1 MSVNYG
7 RLLRDWRIWLLV
19 VVLVFSV
26 VGLVPLGGGADGAT
40 NLSFGLEL
48 EGGTLV
54 QLSPVGTTV
63 QSTGFDPQNGDN
75 VSDEIEALVDVPVRV
90 HPPQGLEGAVGQG
103 EEPDGGNIEFRGAIS
118 QDNASSAVEEAGY
131 NVEDV
136 SNGVVRETL
145 EDLRDSIQLRL
156 NERLG
161 EGAGAEV
168 SIQSN
173 IFTGEDFIVV
183 EVPGERE
190 EDGRVIDIIRTQ
202 GEFEIRA
209 VTDPETDNQTLIT
222 RGDGVERDSVSPP
235 LEDRN
240 RPDAFQVNFQLSP
253 EASETFRQTMIDV
266 GATDPATRA
275 DHPPVM
281 YFNGEEVFRGALNP
295 DLAQSISDGTWG
307 GGGLSV
313 TGLDEE
319 QAQIVSVSLRSGAL
333 PTPIEIASSTTISPR
348 QGERFKTFS
357 LLIAF
362 LAILGVGTA
371 IYSRYRDLRIA
382 VPTVLVGLAEV
393 VALLGFSAVFGFNVD
408 LAYVAG
414 LIAVIGTGVDDLI
427 IIADEVQ
434 ERGSV
439 TSAEVYRKRLKRAFI
454 IIGMAATTTIG
465 AMLPLAYL
473 GLGRISGFAV
483 VTIVGVI
490 IGVAVTRPAYGSV
503 LRELITEKD

>member
-7 RLLRDWRIWLLV
+7 RLLKDWRVWLLV
-19 VVLVFSV
+19 VVLIFSV
-26 VGLVPLGGGADGAT
+26 VALVPTGGGSDGAT
-40 NLSFGLEL
+40 ALSFGLEL

-63 QSTGFDPQNGDN
+63 QATGFNPANGGN
-75 VSDEIEALVDVPVRV
+75 VSDEIETFVDVPVRV
-90 HPPQGLEGAVGQG
+90 HPPQGLEGAVGQDG
-103 EEPDGGNIEFRGAIS
+103 EPNGGRIEFRGAVS
-118 QDNASSAVEEAGY
+118 QDNATAAVEEAGY
-131 NVEDV
+131 TVESV
-136 SNGVVRETL
+136 SDGVVRDTL
-145 EDLRDSIQLRL
+145 EDLRDSIELRL

-161 EGAGAEV
+161 EGAGTQV
-168 SIQSN
+168 SVQSN
-173 IFTGEDFIVV
+173 IFTGEDFVVV

-190 EDGRVIDIIRTQ
+190 EDGRVIEIIRTQ
-202 GEFEIRA
+202 GEFAIRA
-209 VTDPETDNQTLIT
+209 VSNVSTDEQVLIT
-222 RGDGVERDSVSPP
+222 RGAGVQRDSVSPP
-235 LEDRN
+235 LEDQN
-240 RPDAFQVNFQLSP
+240 TPGSFQVNFQLTP
-253 EASETFRQTMIDV
+253 EASESFAQTMIDV
-266 GATDPATRA
+266 GATDQATRA

-295 DLAQSISDGTWG
+295 DLAQGIREGTWN

-313 TGLDEE
+313 TGLDED
-319 QAQIVSVSLRSGAL
+319 QAQLVSVSLRSGAL

-362 LAILGVGTA
+362 LAVLGVGTA

-382 VPTVLVGLAEV
+382 VPTVLVGVAEV
-393 VALLGFSAVFGFNVD
+393 VALLGFSAVFNFNID

-439 TSAEVYRKRLKRAFI
+439 SSAEVYRKRLKRAFI
-454 IIGMAATTTIG
+454 LIGMAATTTIG

-490 IGVAVTRPAYGSV
+490 IGVVVTRPAYGSV
-503 LRELITEKD
+503 LRELITEKE

>member
-7 RLLRDWRIWLLV
+7 RLLRDWRVWLLV
-19 VVLVFSV
+19 IVLVFSV
-26 VGLVPLGGGADGAT
+26 IGLAPVVGTSEGAT
-40 NLSFGLEL
+40 ALSFGLEL

-63 QSTGFDPQNGDN
+63 QANGFEPGNSGN
-75 VSDEIEALVDVPVRV
+75 VSDEIESRVDVPVRV
-90 HPPQGLEGAVGQG
+90 HVGQG
-103 EEPDGGNIEFRGAIS
+103 LQGAPAQGQDTNGGTVEFRGDIS
-118 QDNASSAVEEAGY
+118 QEDARTAVEEAGY
-131 NVEDV
+131 SVGDV
-136 SNGVVRETL
+136 SDGVVRDTL

-190 EDGRVIDIIRTQ
+190 EDGRVIEIIRTQ

-209 VTDPETDNQTLIT
+209 VTDPQTDNQTLIT
-222 RGDGVERDSVSPP
+222 RGDGVLRDSVSPP
-235 LEDRN
+235 LEDQNAQDRF
-240 RPDAFQVNFQLSP
+240 RVSFELDD
-253 EASETFRQTMIDV
+253 EASQSFRQTMIEV
-266 GATDPATRA
+266 GATDPATRSE
-275 DHPPVM
+275 HPPVM
-281 YFNGEEVFRGALNP
+281 YFNGEEVFRGELNP
-295 DLAQSISDGTWG
+295 DLATDIREGTWG

-313 TGLDEE
+313 TGLDED
-319 QAQIVSVSLRSGAL
+319 QAQLVSVSLRSGAL

-348 QGERFKTFS
+348 QGDRFKTFS
-357 LLIAF
+357 LIIAF

-393 VALLGFSAVFGFNVD
+393 IALLGFSAVFDFNVD

-483 VTIVGVI
+483 VTIIGVI